1 MVPVAAAF
9 FARAF
14 VDIKESE
21 YDKIV
26 DVDQKGQYFLVQA
39 AARSMI
45 RGGRD
50 GKVVTVA
57 SVAYRGED
65 MPKLAMMTAYN
76 SAKAGVVGMTRG
88 IAKELKQYGINVNCV
103 APGGMVT
110 PGAIF
115 NNAATAAL
123 YGAEWTHYVTEYGSS
138 VPVASNPDEIA
149 RMILTMCT
157 PMSDFMYGQL
167 IEVDG
172 GVKQSNAA
180 QVIDAGADVLVMGTG
195 LFRADDPKAVVKTLS
210 VAKQQMVEI
219 TKALSH
225 ENTRLLILDEPS
237 AVLTDT
243 EIDDLFV
250 FIRQL
255 KKTGVG
261 IIYISHRLDEIF
273 GLCSNVSVLRDGCHI
288 DTIPVAS
295 VDRQGLINMMV
306 GREMGQEYPKEVGN
320 VGGTILEVKNLSRGI
335 LQDISFEVKSGEVF
349 GISGL
354 VGAGRTELA
363 RAILGI
369 DKPESGEVYVRGK
382 KVHYR
387 TFADAIRDGLGLIP
401 EDRKLQGLVQIMSVK
416 RNTTLVNMKRVLR
429 AGVISSSLE
438 EKLSKEYADKLHV
451 VTPSMETEVQYLSG
465 GNQQKVVIA
474 KWLFQNSEI
483 LFLDEPTRG
492 IDVGAKA
499 EIYRLINRMA
509 KEGKTIIMISSEMPE
524 LLGMCDR
531 IMVMHEG
538 HKMGEL
544 NAAEATQE
552 KIMALCS

>member
-1 MVPVAAAF
+1 MDNNYILTLKNITKEFPGVKALDDVTINIERGTIHGLVGENGAGKSTL
-9 FARAF
+9 
-14 VDIKESE
+14 IKVLAGI
-21 YDKIV
+21 YRPN
-26 DVDQKGQYFLVQA
+26 KGEIIL
-39 AARSMI
+39 
-45 RGGRD
+45 D
-50 GKVVTVA
+50 GKPCRFNSPIEARRAGISVVHQ
-57 SVAYRGED
+57 EI
-65 MPKLAMMTAYN
+65 KLA
-76 SAKAGVVGMTRG
+76 
-88 IAKELKQYGINVNCV
+88 E
-103 APGGMVT
+103 P
-110 PGAIF
+110 
-115 NNAATAAL
+115 
-123 YGAEWTHYVTEYGSS
+123 
-138 VPVASNPDEIA
+138 
-149 RMILTMCT
+149 
-157 PMSDFMYGQL
+157 
-167 IEVDG
+167 
-172 GVKQSNAA
+172 
-180 QVIDAGADVLVMGTG
+180 
-195 LFRADDPKAVVKTLS
+195 LS
-210 VAKQQMVEI
+210 VAENMFLGNVQLKNGLVDWKGMRRRAREIVEDLGMDIDINAQVSSLTVAKKQIVEI
-219 TKALSH
+219 MHAINNNS
-225 ENTRLLILDEPS
+225 RILIMDEPS
-237 AVLTDT
+237 AVLTDR
-243 EIDDLFV
+243 ELEVMFRIV
-250 FIRQL
+250 KQL
-255 KKTGVG
+255 RDEGIT

-273 GLCSNVSVLRDGCHI
+273 GLCSNVSVLRDGRHI

-438 EKLSKEYADKLHV
+438 EKLSKEYANKLHV

-544 NAAEATQE
+544 NAAEATQA

>member
-1 MVPVAAAF
+1 MDNNYILTLKNITKEFPGVKALDDVTINIERGTIHGLVGENGAGKSTL
-9 FARAF
+9 
-14 VDIKESE
+14 IKVLAGI
-21 YDKIV
+21 Y
-26 DVDQKGQYFLVQA
+26 QPNKGEIIL
-39 AARSMI
+39 
-45 RGGRD
+45 D
-50 GKVVTVA
+50 GKPCRFNSPIEARRAGISVVHQ
-57 SVAYRGED
+57 EI
-65 MPKLAMMTAYN
+65 KLA
-76 SAKAGVVGMTRG
+76 
-88 IAKELKQYGINVNCV
+88 E
-103 APGGMVT
+103 P
-110 PGAIF
+110 
-115 NNAATAAL
+115 
-123 YGAEWTHYVTEYGSS
+123 
-138 VPVASNPDEIA
+138 
-149 RMILTMCT
+149 
-157 PMSDFMYGQL
+157 
-167 IEVDG
+167 
-172 GVKQSNAA
+172 
-180 QVIDAGADVLVMGTG
+180 
-195 LFRADDPKAVVKTLS
+195 LS
-210 VAKQQMVEI
+210 VAENMFLGNVQLKNGLVDWKGMRRRAREIVEDLGMDIDINAQVSSLTVAKKQIVEI
-219 TKALSH
+219 MHAINNNS
-225 ENTRLLILDEPS
+225 RILIMDEPS
-237 AVLTDT
+237 AVLTDR
-243 EIDDLFV
+243 ELEVMFRIV
-250 FIRQL
+250 KQL
-255 KKTGVG
+255 RDKGIT

-273 GLCSNVSVLRDGCHI
+273 GLCSNVSVLRDGRHI

-416 RNTTLVNMKRVLR
+416 RNTTLVNMKRVLH

-544 NAAEATQE
+544 NAAEATQA

>member
-1 MVPVAAAF
+1 MDNNYILTLKNITKEFPGVKALDDVTINIERGTIHGLVGENGAGKSTL
-9 FARAF
+9 
-14 VDIKESE
+14 IKVLAGI
-21 YDKIV
+21 Y
-26 DVDQKGQYFLVQA
+26 QPNKGEIIL
-39 AARSMI
+39 
-45 RGGRD
+45 D
-50 GKVVTVA
+50 GKPCRFNSPIEARRAGISVVHQ
-57 SVAYRGED
+57 EI
-65 MPKLAMMTAYN
+65 KLA
-76 SAKAGVVGMTRG
+76 
-88 IAKELKQYGINVNCV
+88 E
-103 APGGMVT
+103 P
-110 PGAIF
+110 
-115 NNAATAAL
+115 
-123 YGAEWTHYVTEYGSS
+123 
-138 VPVASNPDEIA
+138 
-149 RMILTMCT
+149 
-157 PMSDFMYGQL
+157 
-167 IEVDG
+167 
-172 GVKQSNAA
+172 
-180 QVIDAGADVLVMGTG
+180 
-195 LFRADDPKAVVKTLS
+195 LS
-210 VAKQQMVEI
+210 VAENMFLGNVQLKNGLVDWKGMRRRAREIVEDLGMDIDINAQVSSLTVAKKQIVEI
-219 TKALSH
+219 MHAINNNS
-225 ENTRLLILDEPS
+225 RILIMDEPS
-237 AVLTDT
+237 AVLTDR
-243 EIDDLFV
+243 ELEVMFRIV
-250 FIRQL
+250 KQL
-255 KKTGVG
+255 RDKGIT

-438 EKLSKEYADKLHV
+438 DKLSKEYADKLHV

>member
-1 MVPVAAAF
+1 MDNNYILTLKNITKEFPGVKALDDVTINIERGTIHGLVGENGAGKSTL
-9 FARAF
+9 
-14 VDIKESE
+14 IKVLAGI
-21 YDKIV
+21 Y
-26 DVDQKGQYFLVQA
+26 QPNKGEIIL
-39 AARSMI
+39 
-45 RGGRD
+45 D
-50 GKVVTVA
+50 GKPCRFNSPIEARRAGISVVHQ
-57 SVAYRGED
+57 EI
-65 MPKLAMMTAYN
+65 KLA
-76 SAKAGVVGMTRG
+76 
-88 IAKELKQYGINVNCV
+88 E
-103 APGGMVT
+103 P
-110 PGAIF
+110 
-115 NNAATAAL
+115 
-123 YGAEWTHYVTEYGSS
+123 
-138 VPVASNPDEIA
+138 
-149 RMILTMCT
+149 
-157 PMSDFMYGQL
+157 
-167 IEVDG
+167 
-172 GVKQSNAA
+172 
-180 QVIDAGADVLVMGTG
+180 
-195 LFRADDPKAVVKTLS
+195 LS
-210 VAKQQMVEI
+210 VAENMFLGNVQLKNGLVDWKGMRRRAREIVEDLGMDIDINAQVSSLTVAKKQIVEI
-219 TKALSH
+219 MHAINNNS
-225 ENTRLLILDEPS
+225 RILIMDEPS
-237 AVLTDT
+237 AVLTDR
-243 EIDDLFV
+243 ELEVMFRIV
-250 FIRQL
+250 KQL
-255 KKTGVG
+255 RDEGIT

-363 RAILGI
+363 SAILGI

-524 LLGMCDR
+524 LLGLCDR

>member
-1 MVPVAAAF
+1 MDNNYILTVKNITKEFPGVKALDDVTINIERGTIHGLVGENGAGKSTL
-9 FARAF
+9 
-14 VDIKESE
+14 IKILAGI
-21 YDKIV
+21 Y
-26 DVDQKGQYFLVQA
+26 QPNKGEIIL
-39 AARSMI
+39 
-45 RGGRD
+45 D
-50 GKVVTVA
+50 GKPCRFNSPIEARRAGISVVHQ
-57 SVAYRGED
+57 EI
-65 MPKLAMMTAYN
+65 KLA
-76 SAKAGVVGMTRG
+76 
-88 IAKELKQYGINVNCV
+88 E
-103 APGGMVT
+103 P
-110 PGAIF
+110 
-115 NNAATAAL
+115 
-123 YGAEWTHYVTEYGSS
+123 
-138 VPVASNPDEIA
+138 
-149 RMILTMCT
+149 
-157 PMSDFMYGQL
+157 
-167 IEVDG
+167 
-172 GVKQSNAA
+172 
-180 QVIDAGADVLVMGTG
+180 
-195 LFRADDPKAVVKTLS
+195 LS
-210 VAKQQMVEI
+210 VAENMFLGNVQLKNGLVDWKGMRRRAREIVEDLGMDIDINAQVSSLTVAKKQIVEI
-219 TKALSH
+219 MHAINNNS
-225 ENTRLLILDEPS
+225 RILIMDEPS
-237 AVLTDT
+237 AVLTDR
-243 EIDDLFV
+243 ELEVMFRIV
-250 FIRQL
+250 KQL
-255 KKTGVG
+255 RDEGIT

-401 EDRKLQGLVQIMSVK
+401 EDRKLQGLVQSMSVK

-524 LLGMCDR
+524 LLGLCDR

>member
-1 MVPVAAAF
+1 MDNNYILTLKNITKEFPGVKALDDVTINIERGTIHGLVGENGAGKSTL
-9 FARAF
+9 
-14 VDIKESE
+14 IKVLAGI
-21 YDKIV
+21 Y
-26 DVDQKGQYFLVQA
+26 QPNKGEIIL
-39 AARSMI
+39 
-45 RGGRD
+45 D
-50 GKVVTVA
+50 GKPCRFNSPIEARRAGISVVHQ
-57 SVAYRGED
+57 EI
-65 MPKLAMMTAYN
+65 KLA
-76 SAKAGVVGMTRG
+76 
-88 IAKELKQYGINVNCV
+88 E
-103 APGGMVT
+103 P
-110 PGAIF
+110 
-115 NNAATAAL
+115 
-123 YGAEWTHYVTEYGSS
+123 
-138 VPVASNPDEIA
+138 
-149 RMILTMCT
+149 
-157 PMSDFMYGQL
+157 
-167 IEVDG
+167 
-172 GVKQSNAA
+172 
-180 QVIDAGADVLVMGTG
+180 
-195 LFRADDPKAVVKTLS
+195 LS
-210 VAKQQMVEI
+210 VAENMFLGNVQLKNGLVDWKGMRRRAREIVEDLGMDIDINAQVSSLTVAKKQIVEI
-219 TKALSH
+219 MHAINNNS
-225 ENTRLLILDEPS
+225 RILIMDEPS
-237 AVLTDT
+237 AVLTDR
-243 EIDDLFV
+243 ELEVMFRIV
-250 FIRQL
+250 KQL
-255 KKTGVG
+255 RDKGIT

-416 RNTTLVNMKRVLR
+416 RNTTLVNMKRVLH

-465 GNQQKVVIA
+465 GNQQKVGIA

-544 NAAEATQE
+544 NAAEATQA

>member
-1 MVPVAAAF
+1 MDNNYILTLKNITKEFPGVKALDDVTINIERGTIHGLVGENGAGKSTL
-9 FARAF
+9 
-14 VDIKESE
+14 IKVLAGI
-21 YDKIV
+21 Y
-26 DVDQKGQYFLVQA
+26 QPNKGEIIL
-39 AARSMI
+39 
-45 RGGRD
+45 D
-50 GKVVTVA
+50 GKPCRFNSPIEARRAGISVVHQ
-57 SVAYRGED
+57 EI
-65 MPKLAMMTAYN
+65 KLA
-76 SAKAGVVGMTRG
+76 
-88 IAKELKQYGINVNCV
+88 E
-103 APGGMVT
+103 P
-110 PGAIF
+110 
-115 NNAATAAL
+115 
-123 YGAEWTHYVTEYGSS
+123 
-138 VPVASNPDEIA
+138 
-149 RMILTMCT
+149 
-157 PMSDFMYGQL
+157 
-167 IEVDG
+167 
-172 GVKQSNAA
+172 
-180 QVIDAGADVLVMGTG
+180 
-195 LFRADDPKAVVKTLS
+195 LS
-210 VAKQQMVEI
+210 VAENMFLGNIQLKNGLVDWKGMRRRAREIVEDLGMDIDINAQVSSLTVAKKQIVEI
-219 TKALSH
+219 MHAINNNS
-225 ENTRLLILDEPS
+225 RILIMDEPS
-237 AVLTDT
+237 AVLTDR
-243 EIDDLFV
+243 ELEVMFRIV
-250 FIRQL
+250 KQL
-255 KKTGVG
+255 RDEGIT

-544 NAAEATQE
+544 NAAEATQA

>member
-1 MVPVAAAF
+1 MDNNYILTLKNITKEFPGVKALDDVTINIERGTIHGLVGENGAGKSTL
-9 FARAF
+9 
-14 VDIKESE
+14 IKVLAGI
-21 YDKIV
+21 Y
-26 DVDQKGQYFLVQA
+26 QPNKGEIIL
-39 AARSMI
+39 
-45 RGGRD
+45 D
-50 GKVVTVA
+50 GKPCRFNSPIEARRAGISVVHQ
-57 SVAYRGED
+57 EI
-65 MPKLAMMTAYN
+65 KLA
-76 SAKAGVVGMTRG
+76 
-88 IAKELKQYGINVNCV
+88 E
-103 APGGMVT
+103 P
-110 PGAIF
+110 
-115 NNAATAAL
+115 
-123 YGAEWTHYVTEYGSS
+123 
-138 VPVASNPDEIA
+138 
-149 RMILTMCT
+149 
-157 PMSDFMYGQL
+157 
-167 IEVDG
+167 
-172 GVKQSNAA
+172 
-180 QVIDAGADVLVMGTG
+180 
-195 LFRADDPKAVVKTLS
+195 LS
-210 VAKQQMVEI
+210 VAENMFLGNVQLKNGLVDWKGMRRRAREIVEDLGMDIDINAQVSSLTVAKKQIVEI
-219 TKALSH
+219 MHAINNNS
-225 ENTRLLILDEPS
+225 RILIMDEPS
-237 AVLTDT
+237 AVLTDR
-243 EIDDLFV
+243 ELEVMFRIV
-250 FIRQL
+250 KQL
-255 KKTGVG
+255 RDKGIT

-273 GLCSNVSVLRDGCHI
+273 GLCSNVSVLRDGRHI

-335 LQDISFEVKSGEVF
+335 LRDISFEVKSGEVF

-524 LLGMCDR
+524 LLGLCDR

>member
-1 MVPVAAAF
+1 MDNNYILTLKNITKEFPGVKALDDVTINIERGTIHGLVGENGAGKSTL
-9 FARAF
+9 
-14 VDIKESE
+14 IKVLAGI
-21 YDKIV
+21 Y
-26 DVDQKGQYFLVQA
+26 QPNKGEIIL
-39 AARSMI
+39 
-45 RGGRD
+45 D
-50 GKVVTVA
+50 GKPCRFNSPIEARRAGISVVHQ
-57 SVAYRGED
+57 EI
-65 MPKLAMMTAYN
+65 KLA
-76 SAKAGVVGMTRG
+76 
-88 IAKELKQYGINVNCV
+88 E
-103 APGGMVT
+103 P
-110 PGAIF
+110 
-115 NNAATAAL
+115 
-123 YGAEWTHYVTEYGSS
+123 
-138 VPVASNPDEIA
+138 
-149 RMILTMCT
+149 
-157 PMSDFMYGQL
+157 
-167 IEVDG
+167 
-172 GVKQSNAA
+172 
-180 QVIDAGADVLVMGTG
+180 
-195 LFRADDPKAVVKTLS
+195 LS
-210 VAKQQMVEI
+210 VAENMFLGNVQLKNGLVDWKGMRRRAWEIVEDLGMDIDINAQVSSLTVAKKQIVEI
-219 TKALSH
+219 MHAINNNS
-225 ENTRLLILDEPS
+225 RILIMDEPS
-237 AVLTDT
+237 AVLTDR
-243 EIDDLFV
+243 ELEVMFRIV
-250 FIRQL
+250 KQL
-255 KKTGVG
+255 RDKGIT

-273 GLCSNVSVLRDGCHI
+273 GLCNNVSVLRDGRHI
-288 DTIPVAS
+288 DTIPVSS
-295 VDRQGLINMMV
+295 VDKQQLINMMV

-335 LQDISFEVKSGEVF
+335 LQDISFEVK
-349 GISGL
+349 
-354 VGAGRTELA
+354 
-363 RAILGI
+363 
-369 DKPESGEVYVRGK
+369 SGEVYVRGK

>member
-1 MVPVAAAF
+1 MDNNYILTLKNITKEFPGVKALDDVTINIERGTIHGLVGENGAGKSTL
-9 FARAF
+9 
-14 VDIKESE
+14 IKVLAGI
-21 YDKIV
+21 Y
-26 DVDQKGQYFLVQA
+26 QPNKGEIIL
-39 AARSMI
+39 
-45 RGGRD
+45 D
-50 GKVVTVA
+50 GKPCRFNSPIEARRAGISVVHQ
-57 SVAYRGED
+57 EI
-65 MPKLAMMTAYN
+65 KLA
-76 SAKAGVVGMTRG
+76 
-88 IAKELKQYGINVNCV
+88 E
-103 APGGMVT
+103 P
-110 PGAIF
+110 
-115 NNAATAAL
+115 
-123 YGAEWTHYVTEYGSS
+123 
-138 VPVASNPDEIA
+138 
-149 RMILTMCT
+149 
-157 PMSDFMYGQL
+157 
-167 IEVDG
+167 
-172 GVKQSNAA
+172 
-180 QVIDAGADVLVMGTG
+180 
-195 LFRADDPKAVVKTLS
+195 LS
-210 VAKQQMVEI
+210 VAENMFLGNVQLKNGLVDWKGMRRRAQEIVEDLGMDIDINAQVSSLTVAKKQIVEI
-219 TKALSH
+219 MHAINNNS
-225 ENTRLLILDEPS
+225 RILIMDEPS
-237 AVLTDT
+237 AVLTDR
-243 EIDDLFV
+243 ELEVMFRIV
-250 FIRQL
+250 KQL
-255 KKTGVG
+255 RDKGIT

-273 GLCSNVSVLRDGCHI
+273 GLCSNVSVLRDGRHI

-295 VDRQGLINMMV
+295 IDRQGLINMMV

-335 LQDISFEVKSGEVF
+335 LRDISFEVKSGEVF

-416 RNTTLVNMKRVLR
+416 RNTTLVNMKRVLH

-438 EKLSKEYADKLHV
+438 EKLSKEYANKLHV

-544 NAAEATQE
+544 NAAEATQA

>member
-1 MVPVAAAF
+1 MDNNYILTLKNITKEFPGVKALDDVTINIERGTIHGLVGENGAGKSTL
-9 FARAF
+9 
-14 VDIKESE
+14 IKVLAGI
-21 YDKIV
+21 Y
-26 DVDQKGQYFLVQA
+26 QTNKGEIIL
-39 AARSMI
+39 
-45 RGGRD
+45 D
-50 GKVVTVA
+50 GKPCRFNSPIEARRAGISVVHQ
-57 SVAYRGED
+57 EI
-65 MPKLAMMTAYN
+65 KLA
-76 SAKAGVVGMTRG
+76 
-88 IAKELKQYGINVNCV
+88 E
-103 APGGMVT
+103 P
-110 PGAIF
+110 
-115 NNAATAAL
+115 
-123 YGAEWTHYVTEYGSS
+123 
-138 VPVASNPDEIA
+138 
-149 RMILTMCT
+149 
-157 PMSDFMYGQL
+157 
-167 IEVDG
+167 
-172 GVKQSNAA
+172 
-180 QVIDAGADVLVMGTG
+180 
-195 LFRADDPKAVVKTLS
+195 LS
-210 VAKQQMVEI
+210 VAENMFLGNVQLKNGLVDWKGMRRRAREIVEDLGMDIDINAQVSSLTVAKKQIVEI
-219 TKALSH
+219 MHAINNNS
-225 ENTRLLILDEPS
+225 RILIMDEPS
-237 AVLTDT
+237 AVLTDR
-243 EIDDLFV
+243 ELEVMFRIV
-250 FIRQL
+250 KQL
-255 KKTGVG
+255 RDKGIT

-438 EKLSKEYADKLHV
+438 EKLSKEYANKLHV

>member
-1 MVPVAAAF
+1 MDNNYILTLKNITKEFPGVKALDDVTINIERGTIHGLVGENGAGKSTL
-9 FARAF
+9 
-14 VDIKESE
+14 IKVLAGI
-21 YDKIV
+21 YRPN
-26 DVDQKGQYFLVQA
+26 KGEIIL
-39 AARSMI
+39 
-45 RGGRD
+45 D
-50 GKVVTVA
+50 GKPCRFNSPIEARRAGISVVHQ
-57 SVAYRGED
+57 EI
-65 MPKLAMMTAYN
+65 KLA
-76 SAKAGVVGMTRG
+76 
-88 IAKELKQYGINVNCV
+88 E
-103 APGGMVT
+103 P
-110 PGAIF
+110 
-115 NNAATAAL
+115 
-123 YGAEWTHYVTEYGSS
+123 
-138 VPVASNPDEIA
+138 
-149 RMILTMCT
+149 
-157 PMSDFMYGQL
+157 
-167 IEVDG
+167 
-172 GVKQSNAA
+172 
-180 QVIDAGADVLVMGTG
+180 
-195 LFRADDPKAVVKTLS
+195 LS
-210 VAKQQMVEI
+210 VAENMFLGNVQLKNGLVDWKGMRRRAREIVEDLGMDIDINAQVSSLTVAKKQIVEI
-219 TKALSH
+219 MHAINNNS
-225 ENTRLLILDEPS
+225 RILIMDEPS
-237 AVLTDT
+237 AVLTDR
-243 EIDDLFV
+243 ELEVMFRIV
-250 FIRQL
+250 KQL
-255 KKTGVG
+255 RDKGIT

-273 GLCSNVSVLRDGCHI
+273 GLCSNVSVLRDGRHI

-524 LLGMCDR
+524 LLGLCDR

>member
-1 MVPVAAAF
+1 MDNNYILTLKNITKEFPGVKALDDVTINIERGTIHGLVGENGAGKSTL
-9 FARAF
+9 
-14 VDIKESE
+14 IKVLAGI
-21 YDKIV
+21 Y
-26 DVDQKGQYFLVQA
+26 QPNKGEIIL
-39 AARSMI
+39 
-45 RGGRD
+45 D
-50 GKVVTVA
+50 GKPCRFNSPIEARRAGISVVHQ
-57 SVAYRGED
+57 EI
-65 MPKLAMMTAYN
+65 KLA
-76 SAKAGVVGMTRG
+76 
-88 IAKELKQYGINVNCV
+88 E
-103 APGGMVT
+103 P
-110 PGAIF
+110 
-115 NNAATAAL
+115 
-123 YGAEWTHYVTEYGSS
+123 
-138 VPVASNPDEIA
+138 
-149 RMILTMCT
+149 
-157 PMSDFMYGQL
+157 
-167 IEVDG
+167 
-172 GVKQSNAA
+172 
-180 QVIDAGADVLVMGTG
+180 
-195 LFRADDPKAVVKTLS
+195 LS
-210 VAKQQMVEI
+210 VAENMFLGNVQLKNGLVDWKGMRRRAREIVEDLGMDIDINAQVSSLTVAKKQIVEI
-219 TKALSH
+219 MHAINNNS
-225 ENTRLLILDEPS
+225 RILIMDEPS
-237 AVLTDT
+237 AVLTDR
-243 EIDDLFV
+243 ELEVMFRIV
-250 FIRQL
+250 KQL
-255 KKTGVG
+255 RDEGIT

-320 VGGTILEVKNLSRGI
+320 VGGTILEVKNLRRGI

-524 LLGMCDR
+524 LLGLCDR

>member
-1 MVPVAAAF
+1 MDNNYILTLKNITKEFPGVKALDDVTINIERGTIHGLVGENGAGKSTL
-9 FARAF
+9 
-14 VDIKESE
+14 IKVLAGI
-21 YDKIV
+21 Y
-26 DVDQKGQYFLVQA
+26 QPNKGEIIL
-39 AARSMI
+39 
-45 RGGRD
+45 D
-50 GKVVTVA
+50 GKPCRFNSPIEARRAGISVVHQ
-57 SVAYRGED
+57 EI
-65 MPKLAMMTAYN
+65 KLA
-76 SAKAGVVGMTRG
+76 
-88 IAKELKQYGINVNCV
+88 E
-103 APGGMVT
+103 P
-110 PGAIF
+110 
-115 NNAATAAL
+115 
-123 YGAEWTHYVTEYGSS
+123 
-138 VPVASNPDEIA
+138 
-149 RMILTMCT
+149 
-157 PMSDFMYGQL
+157 
-167 IEVDG
+167 
-172 GVKQSNAA
+172 
-180 QVIDAGADVLVMGTG
+180 
-195 LFRADDPKAVVKTLS
+195 LS
-210 VAKQQMVEI
+210 VAENMFLGNVQLKNGLVDWKGMRRRAREIVEDLGMDIDINAQVSSLTVAKKQIVEI
-219 TKALSH
+219 MHAINNNS
-225 ENTRLLILDEPS
+225 RILIMDEPS
-237 AVLTDT
+237 AVLTDR
-243 EIDDLFV
+243 ELEVMFRIV
-250 FIRQL
+250 KQL
-255 KKTGVG
+255 RDKGIT

-320 VGGTILEVKNLSRGI
+320 VGGTILEVKKLSRGI

-438 EKLSKEYADKLHV
+438 EKLSKEYANKLHV

-544 NAAEATQE
+544 NAAEATQA

>member
-1 MVPVAAAF
+1 MDNNYILTLKNITKEFPGVKALDDVTINIERGTIHGLVGENGAGKSTL
-9 FARAF
+9 
-14 VDIKESE
+14 IKILAGI
-21 YDKIV
+21 Y
-26 DVDQKGQYFLVQA
+26 QPNKGEIIL
-39 AARSMI
+39 
-45 RGGRD
+45 D
-50 GKVVTVA
+50 GKPCRFNSPIEARRAGISVVHQ
-57 SVAYRGED
+57 EI
-65 MPKLAMMTAYN
+65 KLA
-76 SAKAGVVGMTRG
+76 
-88 IAKELKQYGINVNCV
+88 E
-103 APGGMVT
+103 P
-110 PGAIF
+110 
-115 NNAATAAL
+115 
-123 YGAEWTHYVTEYGSS
+123 
-138 VPVASNPDEIA
+138 
-149 RMILTMCT
+149 
-157 PMSDFMYGQL
+157 
-167 IEVDG
+167 
-172 GVKQSNAA
+172 
-180 QVIDAGADVLVMGTG
+180 
-195 LFRADDPKAVVKTLS
+195 LS
-210 VAKQQMVEI
+210 VAENMFLGNVQLKNGLVDWKGMRRRAREIVEDLGMDIDINAQVSSLTVAKKQIVEI
-219 TKALSH
+219 MHAINNNS
-225 ENTRLLILDEPS
+225 RILIMDEPS
-237 AVLTDT
+237 AVLTDR
-243 EIDDLFV
+243 ELEVMFRIV
-250 FIRQL
+250 KQL
-255 KKTGVG
+255 RDEGIT

-483 LFLDEPTRG
+483 LFLDDPTRG

>member
-1 MVPVAAAF
+1 MDNNYILTLKNITKEFPGVKALDDVTINIERGTIHGLVGENGAGKSTL
-9 FARAF
+9 
-14 VDIKESE
+14 IKVLAGI
-21 YDKIV
+21 Y
-26 DVDQKGQYFLVQA
+26 QPNKGEIIL
-39 AARSMI
+39 
-45 RGGRD
+45 D
-50 GKVVTVA
+50 GKPCRFNSPIEARRAGISVVHQ
-57 SVAYRGED
+57 EI
-65 MPKLAMMTAYN
+65 KLA
-76 SAKAGVVGMTRG
+76 
-88 IAKELKQYGINVNCV
+88 E
-103 APGGMVT
+103 P
-110 PGAIF
+110 
-115 NNAATAAL
+115 
-123 YGAEWTHYVTEYGSS
+123 
-138 VPVASNPDEIA
+138 
-149 RMILTMCT
+149 
-157 PMSDFMYGQL
+157 
-167 IEVDG
+167 
-172 GVKQSNAA
+172 
-180 QVIDAGADVLVMGTG
+180 
-195 LFRADDPKAVVKTLS
+195 LS
-210 VAKQQMVEI
+210 VAENMFLGNVQLKNGLVDWKGMRRRAREIVEDLGMDIDINAQVSSLTVAKKQIVEI
-219 TKALSH
+219 MHAINNNS
-225 ENTRLLILDEPS
+225 RILIMDEPS
-237 AVLTDT
+237 AVLTDR
-243 EIDDLFV
+243 ELEVMFRIV
-250 FIRQL
+250 KQL
-255 KKTGVG
+255 RDKGIT

-273 GLCSNVSVLRDGCHI
+273 GLCSNVSVLRDGRHI

-438 EKLSKEYADKLHV
+438 EKLSKEYANKLHV

-524 LLGMCDR
+524 LLGLCDR

-544 NAAEATQE
+544 NAAEATQA

>member
-1 MVPVAAAF
+1 MDNNYILTLKNITKEFPGVKALDDVTINIERGTIHGLVGENGAGKSTL
-9 FARAF
+9 
-14 VDIKESE
+14 IKVLAGI
-21 YDKIV
+21 Y
-26 DVDQKGQYFLVQA
+26 QPNKGEIIL
-39 AARSMI
+39 
-45 RGGRD
+45 D
-50 GKVVTVA
+50 GKPCRFNSPIEARRAGISVVHQ
-57 SVAYRGED
+57 EI
-65 MPKLAMMTAYN
+65 KLA
-76 SAKAGVVGMTRG
+76 
-88 IAKELKQYGINVNCV
+88 E
-103 APGGMVT
+103 P
-110 PGAIF
+110 
-115 NNAATAAL
+115 
-123 YGAEWTHYVTEYGSS
+123 
-138 VPVASNPDEIA
+138 
-149 RMILTMCT
+149 
-157 PMSDFMYGQL
+157 
-167 IEVDG
+167 
-172 GVKQSNAA
+172 
-180 QVIDAGADVLVMGTG
+180 
-195 LFRADDPKAVVKTLS
+195 LS
-210 VAKQQMVEI
+210 VAENMFLGNVQLKNGLVDWKGMRRRAREIVEDLGMDIDINAQVSSLTVAKKQIVEI
-219 TKALSH
+219 MHAINNNS
-225 ENTRLLILDEPS
+225 RILIMDEPS
-237 AVLTDT
+237 AVLTDR
-243 EIDDLFV
+243 ELEVMFRIV
-250 FIRQL
+250 KQL
-255 KKTGVG
+255 RDEGIT

-273 GLCSNVSVLRDGCHI
+273 GLCSNVSVLRDGRHI

-295 VDRQGLINMMV
+295 IDRQGLINMMV

-416 RNTTLVNMKRVLR
+416 RNTTLVNMKRVLH

-544 NAAEATQE
+544 NAAEATQA

>member
-1 MVPVAAAF
+1 MDNNYILTLKNITKEFPGVKALDDVTINIERGTIHGLVGENGAGKSTL
-9 FARAF
+9 
-14 VDIKESE
+14 IKVLAGI
-21 YDKIV
+21 Y
-26 DVDQKGQYFLVQA
+26 QPNKGEIIL
-39 AARSMI
+39 
-45 RGGRD
+45 D
-50 GKVVTVA
+50 GKPCRFNSPIEARRAGISVVHQ
-57 SVAYRGED
+57 EI
-65 MPKLAMMTAYN
+65 KLA
-76 SAKAGVVGMTRG
+76 
-88 IAKELKQYGINVNCV
+88 E
-103 APGGMVT
+103 P
-110 PGAIF
+110 
-115 NNAATAAL
+115 
-123 YGAEWTHYVTEYGSS
+123 
-138 VPVASNPDEIA
+138 
-149 RMILTMCT
+149 
-157 PMSDFMYGQL
+157 
-167 IEVDG
+167 
-172 GVKQSNAA
+172 
-180 QVIDAGADVLVMGTG
+180 
-195 LFRADDPKAVVKTLS
+195 LS
-210 VAKQQMVEI
+210 VAENMFLGNVQLKNGLVDWKGMRRRAREIVEDLGMDIDINAQVSSLTVAKKQIVEI
-219 TKALSH
+219 MHAINNNS
-225 ENTRLLILDEPS
+225 RILIMDEPS
-237 AVLTDT
+237 AVLTDR
-243 EIDDLFV
+243 ELEVMFRIV
-250 FIRQL
+250 KQL
-255 KKTGVG
+255 RDEGIT

-451 VTPSMETEVQYLSG
+451 VTPSMKTEVQYLSG

-544 NAAEATQE
+544 NAAEATQA

>member
-1 MVPVAAAF
+1 MDNNYILTLKNITKEFPGVKALDDVTINIERGTIHGLVGENGAGKSTL
-9 FARAF
+9 
-14 VDIKESE
+14 IKILAGI
-21 YDKIV
+21 Y
-26 DVDQKGQYFLVQA
+26 QPNKGEIIL
-39 AARSMI
+39 
-45 RGGRD
+45 D
-50 GKVVTVA
+50 GKPCRFNSPIEARRAGISVVHQ
-57 SVAYRGED
+57 EI
-65 MPKLAMMTAYN
+65 KLA
-76 SAKAGVVGMTRG
+76 
-88 IAKELKQYGINVNCV
+88 E
-103 APGGMVT
+103 P
-110 PGAIF
+110 
-115 NNAATAAL
+115 
-123 YGAEWTHYVTEYGSS
+123 
-138 VPVASNPDEIA
+138 
-149 RMILTMCT
+149 
-157 PMSDFMYGQL
+157 
-167 IEVDG
+167 
-172 GVKQSNAA
+172 
-180 QVIDAGADVLVMGTG
+180 
-195 LFRADDPKAVVKTLS
+195 LS
-210 VAKQQMVEI
+210 VAENMFLGNVQLKNGLVDWKGMRRRAREIVEDLGMDIDINAQVSSLTVAKKQIVEI
-219 TKALSH
+219 MHAINNNS
-225 ENTRLLILDEPS
+225 RILIMDEPS
-237 AVLTDT
+237 AVLTDR
-243 EIDDLFV
+243 ELEVMFRIV
-250 FIRQL
+250 KQL
-255 KKTGVG
+255 RDKGIT

-295 VDRQGLINMMV
+295 IDRQGLINMMV

-492 IDVGAKA
+492 IDGGAKA

-524 LLGMCDR
+524 LLGLCDR

>member
-1 MVPVAAAF
+1 MDNNYILTLKNITKEFPGVKALDDVTINIERGTIHGLVGENGAGKSTL
-9 FARAF
+9 
-14 VDIKESE
+14 IKVLAGI
-21 YDKIV
+21 Y
-26 DVDQKGQYFLVQA
+26 QPNKGEIIL
-39 AARSMI
+39 
-45 RGGRD
+45 D
-50 GKVVTVA
+50 GKPSRFNSPIEARRAGISVVHQ
-57 SVAYRGED
+57 EI
-65 MPKLAMMTAYN
+65 KLA
-76 SAKAGVVGMTRG
+76 
-88 IAKELKQYGINVNCV
+88 E
-103 APGGMVT
+103 P
-110 PGAIF
+110 
-115 NNAATAAL
+115 
-123 YGAEWTHYVTEYGSS
+123 
-138 VPVASNPDEIA
+138 
-149 RMILTMCT
+149 
-157 PMSDFMYGQL
+157 
-167 IEVDG
+167 
-172 GVKQSNAA
+172 
-180 QVIDAGADVLVMGTG
+180 
-195 LFRADDPKAVVKTLS
+195 LS
-210 VAKQQMVEI
+210 VAENMFLGNVQLKNGLVDWKGMRRRAREIVEDLGMDIDINAQVSSLTVAKKQIVEI
-219 TKALSH
+219 MHAINNNS
-225 ENTRLLILDEPS
+225 RILIMDEPS
-237 AVLTDT
+237 AVLTDR
-243 EIDDLFV
+243 ELEVMFRIV
-250 FIRQL
+250 KQL
-255 KKTGVG
+255 RDKGIT

-524 LLGMCDR
+524 LLGLCDR